1 MCHSAQHH
9 RPSLPSA
16 PHCAPCPHLSS
27 HSAHHTALCDC
38 WEPWACAWAW
48 AGLLCGADMVPYGV
62 GWWGAAAGLDGPHRS
77 PQPYSSV
84 PLCDLLPALG
94 PPTPNHSTAPQPALW
109 DCTPSPS
116 APEELLIPQ
125 GSLTPS
131 QSCPEIHPPCLWQTE
146 LLTIHPNISSPV
158 LWDIRSVP
166 SHPKASMSPCS
177 QPHVCTP
184 IGLHPHVC
192 HCMSSCLLHVCAQ
205 SHTHSSR
212 THVTT
217 WLVHCLCVSVTSC
230 VCTDTRTK

>member
-1 MCHSAQHH
+1 M
-9 RPSLPSA
+9 
-16 PHCAPCPHLSS
+16 
-27 HSAHHTALCDC
+27 TAAVWPL
-38 WEPWACAWAW
+38 
-48 AGLLCGADMVPYGV
+48 
-62 GWWGAAAGLDGPHRS
+62 
-77 PQPYSSV
+77 SV
-84 PLCDLLPALG
+84 P
-94 PPTPNHSTAPQPALW
+94 TAVSISPV
-109 DCTPSPS
+109 CTSSSS
-116 APEELLIPQ
+116 APEELLVAQ
-125 GSLTPS
+125 VSLRPS

-230 VCTDTRTK
+230 VCTDTHTI